1 MLEYDVGFD
10 DEGKVAA
17 LKIRGYF
24 LCGAEMNLG
33 FNDMAVLAMAVDQV
47 HTDHSHCGHARWR
60 LSVRACCSQT
70 LEVAELPYS
79 SALA

>member
-33 FNDMAVLAMAVDQV
+33 FNDMAVLAMAADQV
-47 HTDHSHCGHARWR
+47 HRALILHSHALDVCSR
-60 LSVRACCSQT
+60 LSSCHTAVLRFVQS
-70 LEVAELPYS
+70 
-79 SALA
+79 

>member
-10 DEGKVAA
+10 DEGKVTA

-47 HTDHSHCGHARWR
+47 HMAFTICPCA
-60 LSVRACCSQT
+60 
-70 LEVAELPYS
+70 
-79 SALA
+79 

>member
-10 DEGKVAA
+10 DKGKVAA

-33 FNDMAVLAMAVDQV
+33 FNDMAVLTMAADQV
-47 HTDHSHCGHARWR
+47 HR
-60 LSVRACCSQT
+60 
-70 LEVAELPYS
+70 
-79 SALA
+79 ALALCPRTKETECQGLLFLNPDVCLQWQ